1 MLDIK
6 LKLRPG
12 HTSERD
18 WMDPS
23 PLRTLFWNVTY
34 SCNFR
39 CPVCFTDAGAPA
51 PNELTTEES
60 LAVVRKAGRS
70 GIRDVL
76 ISGGEPFMRSDLIV
90 ILSALA
96 EFNISVRIASNGSLL
111 DDHVLDELRRRT
123 LTKSFQISLDSI
135 DPALYAKL
143 HGTSPDLL
151 ETILENLKRV
161 QTHGF
166 HTTVSARLTPE
177 TLPGI
182 PSLLD
187 MANQEGWPTLT
198 LHIPVHS
205 NRISG
210 AYGQD
215 EDILG
220 LLGPT
225 LEHFMNL
232 PQRWLIETYIPWAP
246 YHPLMARAE
255 KRVGVVHRGC
265 RAGRDR
271 LTINPTGG
279 VSPCVC
285 LDLPAA
291 TIGNVL
297 QSELLDLFE
306 NSALCRMMRHP
317 AEHGIC
323 TDCPMIEEC
332 GGGCRAAAMALAGRL
347 DGPDSSCPVWKK
359 RASRRNQVAPGD
371 LE

>member
-1 MLDIK
+1 LLDLK
-6 LKLRPG
+6 LKLKPG

-23 PLRTLFWNVTY
+23 PLRTFFWDVTY

-39 CPVCFTDAGAPA
+39 CPVCFTDAGAAA
-51 PNELTTEES
+51 PDELTTEES
-60 LAVVRKAGRS
+60 LTLVRKVGQA

-76 ISGGEPFMRSDLIV
+76 ISGGEPFMRPDLMA

-111 DDHVLDELRRRT
+111 DDQVLEELRRRT

-151 ETILENLKRV
+151 ETVLENLKRI
-161 QTHGF
+161 QAHGF

-187 MANQEGWPTLT
+187 MASREGWATVT
-198 LHIPVHS
+198 IHIPVHS

-210 AYGQD
+210 AYDQD
-215 EDILG
+215 EDVLG
-220 LLGPT
+220 LLAPA
-225 LEHFMNL
+225 LEHFINL

-246 YHPLMARAE
+246 YHPLMARTE
-255 KRVGVVHRGC
+255 KRIGVVHRGC

-291 TIGNVL
+291 TIGNVR

-306 NSALCRMMRHP
+306 NSVLCRMMRHP
-317 AEHGIC
+317 AAHGIC
-323 TDCPMIEEC
+323 ADCPMIEKC
-332 GGGCRAAAMALAGRL
+332 GGGCRAAALALAGRL

-359 RASRRNQVAPGD
+359 RASQKNQIAHQD
-371 LE
+371 